1 MNSMHPSSSTVP
13 FKNQISNS
21 SAPDLD
27 SVPEMPKIVASKPS
41 KDISLKTK
49 KSKSID
55 LNV

>member
-27 SVPEMPKIVASKPS
+27 SVPEKPKIVASKPS